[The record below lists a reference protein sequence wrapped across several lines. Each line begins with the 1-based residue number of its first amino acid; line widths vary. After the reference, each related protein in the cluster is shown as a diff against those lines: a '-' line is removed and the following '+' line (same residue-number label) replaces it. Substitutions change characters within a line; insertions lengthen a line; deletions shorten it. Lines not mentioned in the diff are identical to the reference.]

1 MPSLTRNFYQNDAVT
16 VARMLLGKT
25 IVRKFEDGTISRYII
40 TETEAYLGEED
51 KACHASKGRTKR
63 NSIMY
68 AEGGKIYVYL
78 IYGIHWMLNVVTG
91 PENNPQAVL
100 ICGLNFVSGS
110 GRAGRELKIDS
121 SFYGEDLLYS
131 ERIWIEDAPE
141 IKHFNSAV
149 RKGVEY
155 AGEEWKSKL
164 WRFILLEK

>member
-121 SFYGEDLLYS
+121 SFYGEDLLHS

-141 IKHFNSAV
+141 IKHFNAAV

>member
-1 MPSLTRNFYQNDAVT
+1 MPSLTRNFYQNNAVT

-25 IVRKFEDGTISRYII
+25 IVRKFEDGTIARYII
-40 TETEAYLGEED
+40 TETEAYLGEDD

-63 NSIMY
+63 NGIMY

-91 PENNPQAVL
+91 PENYPQAVL

-121 SFYGEDLLYS
+121 SFYGEDLLHS

-141 IKHFNSAV
+141 IKHFNTSV